1 MRQVDTLSLSE
12 QFSIW
17 CQWDRIARKH
27 FGPNRRPDPPNVEFD
42 VVSAGVGLLG
52 LWLWGGWVLAYY
64 AFYAKLVT
72 PFVVGAYFSI
82 GWMVVGLLSI
92 LLALLLYDPVKKHT
106 IKQAAVI
113 NRYNFA
119 MADLALERRVD
130 LSKYCYDTYD
140 DATIYLVAPTKPVRP
155 PTPKPIDRPEKL
167 PSKKP
172 TERFCSLPEE
182 NPHLVSKPEVML
194 PDNILTPARMCKI
207 ITDDFI
213 KRHPTLNAD
222 KQSMVD
228 RALGRRQE
236 ILYDI
241 QDVAATGLQL
251 AVYNY
256 HRNKEQQ

>member
-1 MRQVDTLSLSE
+1 MRQIDTLPLSE

-27 FGPNRRPDPPNVEFD
+27 FGSHRRPDPPNVKFD
-42 VVSAGVGLLG
+42 IVSAVVGLLG

-64 AFYAKLVT
+64 AFHAKLVT

-92 LLALLLYDPVKKHT
+92 LLALLFYDPVKKHT

-119 MADLALERRVD
+119 MADLALELRVD

-140 DATIYLVAPTKPVRP
+140 DATIYLVAPTRP
-155 PTPKPIDRPEKL
+155 PTPKPIDRPEKF

-172 TERFCSLPEE
+172 SERFCALPEF
-182 NPHLVSKPEVML
+182 NPHLVSNREVML
-194 PDNILTPARMCKI
+194 SDNTLTPAGLSKLI
-207 ITDDFI
+207 SDDVI
-213 KRHPTLNAD
+213 KRHPALTTE
-222 KQSMVD
+222 KQSMVV
-228 RALGRRQE
+228 RAQCRRQE
-236 ILYDI
+236 LLYDI
-241 QDVAATGLQL
+241 EDVSTTGRQMV
-251 AVYNY
+251 VYNY
-256 HRNKEQQ
+256 HLDKEQQ